1 MARQDQAWKNALQA
15 LFPHALEFFL
25 PALEAHRDKGR
36 PFEFLEQE
44 LRAVSRG
51 VRRGGV
57 VDALVKVPL
66 QEGAESWLLL
76 HVEIQGRT
84 ASGEVPFPERMFSYA
99 ARIWDRYH
107 RRITALAVLTERSGT
122 RVPDRFVLEAYG
134 TELAYRYNL
143 RALAQEDEEA
153 LLASTNPFALA
164 VLAAKKRPDLHTDA
178 QRRRF
183 TLDLLRLMRSRKRPQ
198 EERWALCLFLEGVL
212 PLRSPTEQELY
223 WREVEEMEAKE
234 EEPMQQVSVAE
245 KIARRRGRLE
255 GKMEGKMEGR
265 LEGRL
270 EGSLNQQLF
279 LVRRLASRGHT
290 PEEIGDLMDL
300 SPEAVRTLLETP
312 PSP

>member
-25 PALEAHRDKGR
+25 PSLEAHRDRTR

-66 QEGAESWLLL
+66 PEGEDSWLLL
-76 HVEIQGRT
+76 HVEIQGRA
-84 ASGEVPFPERMFSYA
+84 ASGEIPFPERMFSYA

-107 RRITALAVLTERSGT
+107 RRITALAVLTEPDGT

-143 RALAQEDEEA
+143 RPLAREDEGA

-164 VLAAKKRPDLHTDA
+164 VLAAKKRPDLRTDA
-178 QRRRF
+178 QRRQF

-212 PLRSPTEQELY
+212 PLRNPSEQELY
-223 WREVEEMEAKE
+223 WREVEKMEAKE
-234 EEPMQQVSVAE
+234 EEPMQQISVAE
-245 KIARRRGRLE
+245 KIARRRGRQE
-255 GKMEGKMEGR
+255 GKQEGRQEGR
-265 LEGRL
+265 LDH
-270 EGSLNQQLF
+270 QLF

-300 SPEAVRTLLETP
+300 SPEAVRALLETP
-312 PSP
+312 PNP